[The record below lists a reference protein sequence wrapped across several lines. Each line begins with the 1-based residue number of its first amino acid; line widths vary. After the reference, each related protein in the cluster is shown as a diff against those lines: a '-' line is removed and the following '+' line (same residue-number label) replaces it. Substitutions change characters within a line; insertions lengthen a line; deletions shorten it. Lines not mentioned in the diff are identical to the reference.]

1 MQSGE
6 AQSVSVTAPQT
17 SVVLVKN
24 FSLFAQD
31 TWAVSRRLK
40 LTYGVRWEV
49 NPPFKSEDPNR
60 PFYTVAGYQN
70 PPTMTLAPA
79 GTEMYAITWGNFA
92 PRFGLAYEIGS
103 RSGWETVA
111 RGGFGKFFD
120 IGDAYLE
127 GVAGLGWPFT
137 STASYS
143 NVAVPLAA
151 AQAIPAPISTSY
163 PVTSSL
169 YVTVPNL
176 KLPRTWQYNIALEQ
190 SLGAAQNLSLTYVG
204 ALGRDMIYNY
214 NIYSASKNFPS
225 GVSVATNEGT
235 SRYDALQVKVQRRFL
250 HSLQA
255 LAQYTW
261 SHALDTGSLSNQGNP
276 PTVAGSAR
284 ADYGNADFDIRQS
297 FSGAAVYQVPS
308 PTVHWAKILFGG
320 WSLNNFL
327 TARTAPPVT
336 PSAATVFV
344 TSYFFTPRPISC
356 RECQS
361 IFTAPGIPAGRF

>member
-6 AQSVSVTAPQT
+6 AQSVSVTAPPT

-151 AQAIPAPISTSY
+151 AQAIPRSHLDQLPGNDL
-163 PVTSSL
+163 PVCYGSEFEASEDL
-169 YVTVPNL
+169 AVQHRIGAVPRGCPNL
-176 KLPRTWQYNIALEQ
+176 SRP
-190 SLGAAQNLSLTYVG
+190 VG

-214 NIYSASKNFPS
+214 NIFREQELPQRR
-225 GVSVATNEGT
+225 SVATNQGT

-255 LAQYTW
+255 PAQYTW
-261 SHALDTGSLSNQGNP
+261 SHGLDTGSLSDQGNP
-276 PTVAGSAR
+276 PAVAGSAR
-284 ADYGNADFDIRQS
+284 ADYGNADYDIRQA
-297 FSGAAVYQVPS
+297 FSGAAVYEVPA
-308 PTVHWAKILFGG
+308 HRRIGLR
-320 WSLNNFL
+320 LC
-327 TARTAPPVT
+327 
-336 PSAATVFV
+336 SAD
-344 TSYFFTPRPISC
+344 
-356 RECQS
+356 
-361 IFTAPGIPAGRF
+361 GR